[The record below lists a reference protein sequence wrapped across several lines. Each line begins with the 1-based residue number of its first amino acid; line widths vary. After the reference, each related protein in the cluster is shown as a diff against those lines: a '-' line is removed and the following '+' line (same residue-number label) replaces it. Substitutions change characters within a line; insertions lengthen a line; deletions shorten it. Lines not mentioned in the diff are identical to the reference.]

1 MKNKKIQI
9 ITALL
14 LATLCITEA
23 QAATYCGWIDSLKF
37 GPILTDKLGV
47 HSLSTAE
54 GDKAG
59 ELEEA
64 MKEFPSCGCITGTL
78 NKDGDFSTIS
88 GFKLKAIEV
97 CKADKSLEQL

>member
-1 MKNKKIQI
+1 VENKNGQI
-9 ITALL
+9 VAALFVMVL
-14 LATLCITEA
+14 GISDV

-37 GPILTDKLGV
+37 GSILTDKLGV

-54 GDKAG
+54 GDKVG

-88 GFKLKAIEV
+88 GFNLKAIEV
-97 CKADKSLEQL
+97 CKADKSLEQP